1 MITRVGSAASPA
13 GRTGGWWPRGPI
25 EALQLERS
33 FPPPPRGTRGGGFFY
48 VSRVRIPI
56 LLAAWLCATAH
67 AGKAPIPDIRDSYGV
82 ALADYDRDGL
92 LDVYIVGFRTLN
104 RLLINGGDGTFRDKS
119 IAAGV
124 GGNLMPQGIRNLE
137 LGAGAADFDNDG
149 AVDLLIC
156 GWGEALDLLKNR
168 KDGTF
173 YSVSRRMGLQRD
185 VDANMA
191 IWGDVDRD
199 GWLDLL
205 LTNEQGPMRLYRN
218 DQGLRFIPIALDSA
232 GIAADTGSQG
242 ALWTDLD
249 LDGDLDLIVTGWHQ
263 PLAIYEQVSP
273 FRFRRVDPG
282 LRLPPGARCNAVL
295 PGDFDNDGDPDLL
308 ITVRQGTNLLLQN
321 QADPAALAEHPSAWR
336 PVPKAIAFKEVARER
351 GLVDTLDSY
360 GGAFGDFDG
369 DGDLDLFITT
379 RARNHYYEN
388 AQGMFLARSL
398 AAVGLD
404 DDSSTYNTGF
414 MAGDLAP
421 APGEELVIVS
431 RDSASA
437 ILDGPVPLRRPI
449 RISLRGV
456 RSNAFGVGGQI
467 GIWERKP
474 GKGPETWALLA
485 SSEVHGGEGYLSSYV
500 GPASFYPPDSTEL
513 RVRVRFPSGKVITR
527 RIAPGDS
534 AMEIWENGFLA
545 AAWEKTTRGLD
556 HGLRDPVRRK
566 AALLFLAAAAAA
578 FFLLRAI
585 LKAMAASIA
594 RKRYTTE
601 LVAKNKELEE
611 LIREVERT
619 QQQLIHSEKLAGLG
633 QLVAG
638 IAHELNNPIGFIY
651 ANLYQ
656 IRKYLDGLAS
666 GPLDERARALLAKID
681 QALRESQDGSIRI
694 RDIVQNLRG
703 LSRAGAA
710 GPGGAGGAPLRKQT
724 CDFNRLIEKSL
735 LLAQTTF
742 SKNIAVEKEFGS
754 IPQVEA
760 DETQI
765 QQVFLN
771 ILVNAGQALGE
782 KGRIRI
788 RTRVEGGKAVA
799 SISDDG
805 PGIAPENLSH
815 LFEPFFT
822 TKPVG
827 QGIGLGLHICYQI
840 MQAHQGNIEARSPVG
855 QGAEF
860 LVTLPLPADRPAA

>member
-1 MITRVGSAASPA
+1 
-13 GRTGGWWPRGPI
+13 
-25 EALQLERS
+25 
-33 FPPPPRGTRGGGFFY
+33 
-48 VSRVRIPI
+48 VRII
-56 LLAAWLCATAH
+56 IALVALFCATVA
-67 AGKAPIPDIRDSYGV
+67 AKAPIPDIRDSYGV
-82 ALADYDRDGL
+82 ALADFDRDGR

-104 RLLINGGDGTFRDKS
+104 RLLINDGDGTFRDKS
-119 IAAGV
+119 IAGGV

-191 IWGDVDRD
+191 VWGDVDRD

-205 LTNEQGPMRLYRN
+205 LTNEQGPVRLYRN
-218 DQGLRFIPIALDSA
+218 DQGLKFIPIPLDSA
-232 GIAADTGSQG
+232 GLAPDTGSQG
-242 ALWTDLD
+242 ALWCDLD
-249 LDGDLDLIVTGWHQ
+249 LDGDLDLIVTGWHR
-263 PLAIYEQVSP
+263 PLALYEQVSP
-273 FRFRRVDPG
+273 FRFRPLEPG
-282 LRLPPGARCNAVL
+282 LELPPGTRCNAVL

-308 ITVRQGTNLLLQN
+308 ITVRQGPNLLLQN
-321 QADPAALAEHPSAWR
+321 QADPAGLAEHPSAWR
-336 PVPKAIAFKEVARER
+336 PVPKPIAFKEMARER
-351 GLVDTLDSY
+351 GLTDTLDSY

-369 DGDLDLFITT
+369 DGDLDLFVTT

-388 AQGMFLARSL
+388 AQGMFIARSL
-398 AAVGLD
+398 NAVGME

-414 MAGDLAP
+414 MAGDLTP
-421 APGEELVIVS
+421 APGEEVVIVS

-437 ILDGPVPLRRPI
+437 ILDGPPPQRRPLKV
-449 RISLRGV
+449 SLRGV
-456 RSNAFGVGGQI
+456 RSNAFGVGGEI
-467 GIWERKP
+467 GIWERRP
-474 GKGPETWALLA
+474 GKGPEAWALLA

-500 GPASFYPPDSTEL
+500 GPTPFYPPDSAEL

-527 RIAPGDS
+527 RVVPGDS

-545 AAWEKTTRGLD
+545 AAWEKTTRAAD

-566 AALLFLAAAAAA
+566 AALLFLAAAAAGL
-578 FFLLRAI
+578 FILRAI
-585 LKAMAASIA
+585 LKAMAGSIA

-601 LVAKNKELEE
+601 LVAKNQELQD

-656 IRKYLDGLAS
+656 IRKYLDGLSA

-710 GPGGAGGAPLRKQT
+710 GPGGAGGAPLRKQP

-742 SKNIAVEKEFGS
+742 SKNIAVEKDYGN
-754 IPQVEA
+754 IPPVEA

-788 RTRVEGGKAVA
+788 RTRAEGGKAVA
-799 SISDDG
+799 SIADDG
-805 PGIAPENLSH
+805 PGIPPDNLGH

-840 MQAHQGNIEARSPVG
+840 MQAHQGSIEARSPVG

-860 LVTLPLPADRPAA
+860 LVMLPLPAAEKPAPQA